1 MARKNPSFS
10 SFSTRG
16 HSTLSEL
23 TLNSVRHRKRL
34 RLYSV
39 FFPLFTHKRVVK
51 QLSSTH
57 PLFCWLLKSK
67 PSLIRREHHSLTAH
81 RNIHPTPLISF
92 QNPVAY
98 AIYWAVS
105 ELLSNFSSWFSKPVS
120 KKGKN
125 LLQCLSIDWV
135 LFLSPFWM
143 WTGRKYL
150 PSHGQRTEWQKY
162 STLSLWVWK
171 GSRYSQSFPLS
182 EYKSRDS
189 YSRDV
194 EFPHKSFYSSLVF
207 V

>member
-1 MARKNPSFS
+1 M
-10 SFSTRG
+10 T
-16 HSTLSEL
+16 
-23 TLNSVRHRKRL
+23 RHRKRL

-67 PSLIRREHHSLTAH
+67 HSLIRREHHSLTAH

-98 AIYWAVS
+98 AIYWAVW
-105 ELLSNFSSWFSKPVS
+105 EILSNFSSWFSKPVS

-125 LLQCLSIDWV
+125 MIQCLSIDWV
-135 LFLSPFWM
+135 LFVSPFWM

-150 PSHGQRTEWQKY
+150 PTHGQRTEWQEY
-162 STLSLWVWK
+162 STLSLWMWK

-182 EYKSRDS
+182 VFKFFKVQVKVTYNQDKTLLPSWFCWVHE
-189 YSRDV
+189 
-194 EFPHKSFYSSLVF
+194 ELPSFSLF
-207 V
+207 CPTHLPWGN

>member
-1 MARKNPSFS
+1 MQHYIYSRNLVA
-10 SFSTRG
+10 
-16 HSTLSEL
+16 
-23 TLNSVRHRKRL
+23 
-34 RLYSV
+34 LYERRE
-39 FFPLFTHKRVVK
+39 KK
-51 QLSSTH
+51 QRRSGVDRWYITAIMSSTH

-67 PSLIRREHHSLTAH
+67 HSVIRREHHSLTPH

-92 QNPVAY
+92 QTPVAY

-125 LLQCLSIDWV
+125 LIQCLSIDWV

-182 EYKSRDS
+182 DIYIEYILGELLMLCHR
-189 YSRDV
+189 YA
-194 EFPHKSFYSSLVF
+194 P
-207 V
+207 

>member
-1 MARKNPSFS
+1 MLFYQGVLWREGVWVALYKMLP
-10 SFSTRG
+10 
-16 HSTLSEL
+16 
-23 TLNSVRHRKRL
+23 RHRKRL

-67 PSLIRREHHSLTAH
+67 HSLIRREHHSLTAH

-125 LLQCLSIDWV
+125 LIQCLSIDWV

-182 EYKSRDS
+182 
-189 YSRDV
+189 
-194 EFPHKSFYSSLVF
+194 VF
-207 V
+207 VAFQRKLN

>member
-1 MARKNPSFS
+1 MSVMKNQFKKSKIS
-10 SFSTRG
+10 IWA
-16 HSTLSEL
+16 
-23 TLNSVRHRKRL
+23 RHRKRF
-34 RLYSV
+34 RLYSI
-39 FFPLFTHKRVVK
+39 FFPLFTLKRVVK

-57 PLFCWLLKSK
+57 PLFCWLLNSK
-67 PSLIRREHHSLTAH
+67 HSLIRKEHHSLNAH
-81 RNIHPTPLISF
+81 INIHPTPLISF

-105 ELLSNFSSWFSKPVS
+105 EVLSNFSSWFSKPVS

-125 LLQCLSIDWV
+125 LIHCLSIDWV

-150 PSHGQRTEWQKY
+150 PSHYQRTEWQKY

-182 EYKSRDS
+182 EVA
-189 YSRDV
+189 DV
-194 EFPHKSFYSSLVF
+194 IRFINWSLFSQNSSIFLKT
-207 V
+207 